1 MHREGMEGMGA
12 YEERAMEMAF
22 SCTGKMER
30 WNKPFVGFSFVTP
43 CFFLTLVAIDRQGL
57 KVEC

>member
-1 MHREGMEGMGA
+1 MGA
-12 YEERAMEMAF
+12 YEERAIEMAF

-30 WNKPFVGFSFVTP
+30 LNKPFVGFSFVTP